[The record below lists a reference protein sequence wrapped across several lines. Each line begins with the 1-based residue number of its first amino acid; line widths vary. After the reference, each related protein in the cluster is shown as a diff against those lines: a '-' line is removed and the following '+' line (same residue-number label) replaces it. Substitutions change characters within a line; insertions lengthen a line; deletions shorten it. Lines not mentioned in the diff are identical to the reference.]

1 MSEPKDLTTREE
13 ECLDVI
19 RAFIARNNYPPTFFE
34 IGAALGL
41 SQKPI
46 KQRLDG
52 LLGKGFIAREPGK
65 SRSIRILKE
74 P

>member
-1 MSEPKDLTTREE
+1 MAKEKELNTKEKET
-13 ECLDVI
+13 LNI
-19 RAFIARNNYPPTFFE
+19 IKAFIDRKGYPPTFFE

-41 SQKPI
+41 SQQPV

-52 LLGKGFIAREPGK
+52 LVTKGFIERELGK

-74 P
+74 A